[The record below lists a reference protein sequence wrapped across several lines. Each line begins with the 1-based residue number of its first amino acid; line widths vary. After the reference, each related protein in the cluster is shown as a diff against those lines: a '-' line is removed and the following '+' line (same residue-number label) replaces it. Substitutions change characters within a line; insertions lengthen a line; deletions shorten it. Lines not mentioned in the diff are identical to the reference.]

1 MVMPKFTGKYA
12 SIRKDFY
19 KDSVGK
25 KYDPNEKHWV
35 GNKLVT
41 YKTEVGFRNAMQK
54 KFAKD
59 MAKIDEIE
67 NAGYPESATITVEFS
82 RNHQARAVLRYK
94 STTGRYNVI
103 ESGSTHGWG
112 YDKESTAMADCFNEA
127 PEFMKLLLDLRA
139 KKKDVHY
146 GIQLCTGKPWLPFWD
161 GGVGASSFNQ
171 GFREMGYEVRDIPA
185 GDRVSIFEY
194 TLKKKRR

>member
-1 MVMPKFTGKYA
+1 MAMPKFVGKYA

-25 KYDPNEKHWV
+25 KYDPNDKRWV
-35 GNKLVT
+35 GGKLVA
-41 YKTEVGFRNAMQK
+41 YKTEAGFRNAMQK

-67 NAGYPESATITVEFS
+67 TSGYPESATITIQFS
-82 RNHQARAVLRYK
+82 RSHQASAVLRYR
-94 STTGRYNVI
+94 TTQGFYKTI

-112 YDKESTAMADCFNEA
+112 YDKESTAMADCFNES
-127 PEFMKLLLDLRA
+127 PEFLKLLMDARA
-139 KKKDVHY
+139 KKKDMHY
-146 GIQLCTGKPWLPFWD
+146 GIRLNIGKPWLPYWD

-171 GFREMGYEVRDIPA
+171 GFRDMGYEVRDIPA
-185 GDRVSIFEY
+185 GEHVSIYEY

>member
-19 KDSVGK
+19 KDTLGK
-25 KYDPNEKHWV
+25 KYDPNEKRWV
-35 GNKLVT
+35 GNNLVA
-41 YKTEVGFRNAMQK
+41 YKTEAGFRNAMQK

-67 NAGYPESATITVEFS
+67 NAGYPVSATINVEFS

-94 STTGRYNVI
+94 STTGRYNTI

-127 PEFMKLLLDLRA
+127 PEFMKLLLDARA
-139 KKKDVHY
+139 KKKNISH
-146 GIQLCTGKPWLPFWD
+146 GANLCIGKPWLPYWE
-161 GGVGASSFNQ
+161 GGVGATSINYV
-171 GFREMGYEVRDIPA
+171 FRDMGYEVRDIPA
-185 GDRVSIFEY
+185 GEHMSIYEY
-194 TLKKKRR
+194 NLKKKRR

>member
-19 KDSVGK
+19 KDTLGK
-25 KYDPNEKHWV
+25 KYDPNDKRWV
-35 GNKLVT
+35 GGKLVA
-41 YKTEVGFRNAMQK
+41 YKTEAGFRNAMQK

-82 RNHQARAVLRYK
+82 RSHQARAVLRYK
-94 STTGRYNVI
+94 TTTGRYYTI
-103 ESGSTHGWG
+103 EGGSTSGYG

-127 PEFMKLLLDLRA
+127 PEFLKLLMDLRA

>member
-1 MVMPKFTGKYA
+1 MVTPKFTGKYA

-19 KDSVGK
+19 KDTLGK
-25 KYDPNEKHWV
+25 KYDPNDKRWV
-35 GNKLVT
+35 GGKLVA
-41 YKTEVGFRNAMQK
+41 YKTEAGFRNAMQK

-67 NAGYPESATITVEFS
+67 NAGYPESATLTVEFS
-82 RNHQARAVLRYK
+82 RNHQARGVLRYK
-94 STTGRYNVI
+94 STTGRYNTI

-127 PEFMKLLLDLRA
+127 PEFLKLLMDLRA

-171 GFREMGYEVRDIPA
+171 GFRDMGYEVREIPA
-185 GDRVSIFEY
+185 GEHMSIFEY
-194 TLKKKRR
+194 NLKKKRR

>member
-1 MVMPKFTGKYA
+1 MVMPKFVGKYA

-25 KYDPNEKHWV
+25 KYDPNDKRWV
-35 GNKLVT
+35 GGKLVA
-41 YKTEVGFRNAMQK
+41 YKTEAGFRNAMQK

-67 NAGYPESATITVEFS
+67 NAGYPESATINVEFS

-94 STTGRYNVI
+94 STTGRYNTI

-112 YDKESTAMADCFNEA
+112 YDKESTAMANCFNES
-127 PEFMKLLLDLRA
+127 PEFKKLLLDARV
-139 KKKDVHY
+139 KKMKVHY
-146 GIQLCTGKPWLPFWD
+146 GVYLEIGKPWLPYWD

-171 GFREMGYEVRDIPA
+171 GFRDMGYEVREIPA
-185 GDRVSIFEY
+185 GEHMSIYEY